1 MARKRKS
8 RRTIPLIYLGPIVSV
23 SILAG
28 LFLVED
34 DLGLSNQTIILV
46 VSLGLIAFY
55 ISILVRRYL
64 NSVSRQLRQEQKSP
78 PAEAE
83 PPLPE
88 GFGKITSIPLE
99 ELKQQIADSERR
111 KRSGSKSPF
120 TPEPPAP
127 GDESEP

>member
-1 MARKRKS
+1 MARRRKT

-34 DLGLSNQTIILV
+34 DLGLSNQTLLLV
-46 VSLGLIAFY
+46 VGLGLVAFY

-78 PAEAE
+78 PVEAGE
-83 PPLPE
+83 PLPE
-88 GFGKITSIPLE
+88 GFGKIPSIPLE
-99 ELKQQIADSERR
+99 QLKQQIADSERR
-111 KRSGSKSPF
+111 KRSGARSPF
-120 TPEPPAP
+120 TPEPPD
-127 GDESEP
+127 DEPEP